1 MGKRIDWIDVL
12 KFCGIFAIYVGHFGT
27 ISGEAYEFVFS
38 YHVPLFF
45 FASGVFANKSCPE
58 NFLQFVWKKIK
69 AIVLPYFFFSILSL
83 IVIICDSSPSPHDIL
98 DMLLDCLLGIR
109 NHLFASPLW
118 FLPCLFVVS
127 ITFEL
132 LRRIFKKNIIILF
145 LSVVLFYVAE
155 SLLPF
160 RPFIEPS
167 WFFNCDSAMY
177 YLLFYAIGAATSYFL
192 LHFSF
197 SQSSFQMKILIL
209 LLGISSI
216 IYSATIYFQK
226 DFLGNWLSDV
236 AVIGIFYPAIKALLL
251 IICQIVLAKLL
262 SFSKLLQHLG
272 ENTLYLCG
280 NEYLVKQLIPI
291 ILSMIGLKLTVSNLL
306 DVLLYSFGAML
317 AVYYILMPIEKRIYQ
332 RLGNLIIMIV
342 SSFKPF
348 GVKCKREK

>member
-1 MGKRIDWIDVL
+1 M
-12 KFCGIFAIYVGHFGT
+12 
-27 ISGEAYEFVFS
+27 
-38 YHVPLFF
+38 
-45 FASGVFANKSCPE
+45 
-58 NFLQFVWKKIK
+58 
-69 AIVLPYFFFSILSL
+69 
-83 IVIICDSSPSPHDIL
+83 
-98 DMLLDCLLGIR
+98 
-109 NHLFASPLW
+109 
-118 FLPCLFVVS
+118 
-127 ITFEL
+127 
-132 LRRIFKKNIIILF
+132 
-145 LSVVLFYVAE
+145 
-155 SLLPF
+155 
-160 RPFIEPS
+160 
-167 WFFNCDSAMY
+167 
-177 YLLFYAIGAATSYFL
+177 
-192 LHFSF
+192 
-197 SQSSFQMKILIL
+197 
-209 LLGISSI
+209 
-216 IYSATIYFQK
+216 
-226 DFLGNWLSDV
+226 SDV